1 MTTVTNASEFGHVL
15 IFVCGLLCLIVSGVD
30 LFPIKTI
37 PGCITLQEDI
47 TTDKC
52 RTAIEKELQSW
63 KADIVLNDGAPNVG
77 MSIIQST
84 YCNLFLILMLLCV
97 H

>member
-1 MTTVTNASEFGHVL
+1 MMMTVINTSEFGCVL
-15 IFVCGLLCLIVSGVD
+15 IVIYRLLELFVSGVD

-37 PGCITLQEDI
+37 PGCIALQEDI

-52 RTAIEKELQSW
+52 RIAIEKELQSW

-77 MSIIQST
+77 MSIIHSR
-84 YCNLFLILMLLCV
+84 
-97 H
+97 